1 MLIVKEKELKI
12 GIERAYATCPE
23 TKDECYCCVQLRD
36 KGYVT
41 TNVRMDDLYMN
52 SWPNEDETEMV

>member
-41 TNVRMDDLYMN
+41 TNVSN
-52 SWPNEDETEMV
+52 G